1 MADKI
6 VKVEVDWM
14 NLFHI
19 VALASLGALF
29 GAGVNVFLLEPAFS
43 EEDPSGR
50 VTCYN
55 GGEVMYTSVA
65 QYEGGGTYIET
76 ESRDRVIVSGDC
88 IFREGSND

>member
-6 VKVEVDWM
+6 VKVEVDWS
-14 NLFHI
+14 NLFSHGAI
-19 VALASLGALF
+19 FFVAFTFGVSCIGASID
-29 GAGVNVFLLEPAFS
+29 

-55 GGEVMYTSVA
+55 GGGVMYTSVA

-76 ESRDRVIVSGDC
+76 ESRDRVIVTANC
-88 IFREGSND
+88 IFRESSND

>member
-1 MADKI
+1 MSDKS
-6 VKVEVDWM
+6 VKVEVDWN
-14 NLFHI
+14 NLFHRGI
-19 VALASLGALF
+19 IYFVLITSGVSCMGAF
-29 GAGVNVFLLEPAFS
+29 NE

-55 GGEVMYTSVA
+55 GGEVIYTSVA

-88 IFREGSND
+88 VFRANRNE